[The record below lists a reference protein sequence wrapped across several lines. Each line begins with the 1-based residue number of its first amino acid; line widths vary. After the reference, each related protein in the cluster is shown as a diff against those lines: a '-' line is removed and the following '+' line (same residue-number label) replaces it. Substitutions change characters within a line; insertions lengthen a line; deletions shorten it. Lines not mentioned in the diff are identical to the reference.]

1 MPHAQAHCHDTYG
14 TAVANVLHCVSVR
27 TLTCSETLLLAHTRS
42 ITPQL
47 GVPTV
52 DSSVA
57 ALGGCPYSPGATGN
71 VSTED
76 VVYALHESG
85 IPSSFL
91 PEPHPGSLLA
101 WNDRGVEGRTRFE
114 ELCEVGEWVSEAIGR
129 TNGSRVGKAVR
140 GRKQREAQKKAKL

>member
-1 MPHAQAHCHDTYG
+1 M
-14 TAVANVLHCVSVR
+14 
-27 TLTCSETLLLAHTRS
+27 ETVPRPPDS
-42 ITPQL
+42 TPLQL

-85 IPSSFL
+85 LPSTFL
-91 PEPHPGSLLA
+91 PAPAPGSLLA
-101 WNDRGVEGRTRFE
+101 WHDRGGLEGRTRFE
-114 ELCEVGEWVSEAIGR
+114 KLCEVGEWVSEAIGR

-140 GRKQREAQKKAKL
+140 GRKQREEAQKQKQKAKL

>member
-1 MPHAQAHCHDTYG
+1 MSS
-14 TAVANVLHCVSVR
+14 TASRYVPLPSSACQTSRERLTHGLHV
-27 TLTCSETLLLAHTRS
+27 
-42 ITPQL
+42 QL
-47 GVPTV
+47 GVPTI

-85 IPSSFL
+85 IPSTFL
-91 PEPHPGSLLA
+91 PTPEPGSLLA
-101 WNDRGVEGRTRFE
+101 WHDRGVDGRQRFE
-114 ELCEVGEWVSEAIGR
+114 ELCDVGEWVSEAIGR

-140 GRKQREAQKKAKL
+140 GRKQREAQKRAKL